1 MESEAAIRRVSRD
14 LTQRRRREE
23 GELGGGG
30 GGGGGE
36 ALARAGANAGGL

>member
-30 GGGGGE
+30 GGGE
-36 ALARAGANAGGL
+36 ALARGGANAGGL

>member
-30 GGGGGE
+30 GGDE
-36 ALARAGANAGGL
+36 ALARGGANAGGL